1 MSFWKET
8 ELLTMPA
15 TKDSSMLKPV
25 FGKKSRTLYFSYR
38 FINIFAVI
46 RGAEVCFFAFWVTST
61 DLTAT
66 NRCIKIAS
74 PICSPIQQT
83 AALVLQEKRKRED
96 EEKNSELLLW
106 E

>member
-25 FGKKSRTLYFSYR
+25 FGKKSGTLYFSYR
-38 FINIFAVI
+38 FINIFVLI
-46 RGAEVCFFAFWVTST
+46 IDAEVCFFTSWFTST
-61 DLTAT
+61 DLTVT
-66 NRCIKIAS
+66 NRYIKVAS

-83 AALVLQEKRKRED
+83 TALVLQEKRKQED
-96 EEKNSELLLW
+96 EEKNN
-106 E
+106 